1 MKLPTFR
8 RQALAAALIALT
20 AAPVAF
26 AQDENSTDRRTAGG
40 ARRAAQQEKAAK
52 AAEAAKAATA
62 QPQRYPQATR
72 AIEAGKATSKGA
84 KALDALIE
92 LDRAGKSAEARAA
105 ADVILA
111 DTAFNTYERATAAH
125 VATNA
130 SIGAKDYPAALKYAE
145 QALASNALANNDH
158 FDLMLLRAQLQV
170 AAKDYAT
177 ALASIEQFLTETAS
191 AKPEHLAIKG
201 NALYRLERYADAVA
215 VLKPAVEALPDRAD
229 LKALLADAYART
241 GNAAEAT
248 KLTAS
253 VASANPADVR
263 AQMNLAI
270 TYMQA
275 GQYDK
280 VAEVLERMR
289 AAGQLKDDD
298 GYRQL
303 FTAYTKLKDKEAQT
317 IAVIEDGLAKGA
329 LKPDYNVYLALGQSY
344 YFTDAADKA
353 IDAYRKAAPLAPNGE
368 TWLNLAKI
376 YKNAQRISEAKQ
388 AAQQALSKGV
398 KNTAD
403 AQKIVDMPGK

>member
-8 RQALAAALIALT
+8 RQALAAVLIAMT
-20 AAPVAF
+20 AAPVAY

-40 ARRAAQQEKAAK
+40 ARRAAQQEKAK

-62 QPQRYPQATR
+62 QPQRYPQAKR
-72 AIEAGKATSKGA
+72 VIEAGKATSKGA
-84 KALDALIE
+84 KALEAMIE
-92 LDRAGKSAEARAA
+92 LDRAGKDVEARAA
-105 ADVILA
+105 ADAILG
-111 DTAFNTYERATAAH
+111 DTAFNAYERATAAH
-125 VATNA
+125 VAANA
-130 SIGAKDYPAALKYAE
+130 SIGAKDYAAALKYAE
-145 QALASNALANNDH
+145 QAIASNALANNDH
-158 FDLMLLRAQLQV
+158 YDLMLLRAQLQV

-177 ALASIEQFLTETAS
+177 ALASIEQFLSETGEAR
-191 AKPEHLAIKG
+191 PEHLAIKG
-201 NALYRLERYADAVA
+201 NALYRLERYADAVT
-215 VLKPAVEALPDRAD
+215 VLKPAVDALPDRAD

-253 VASANPADVR
+253 VASANPADPR

-275 GQYDK
+275 GQYEK

-303 FTAYTKLKDKEAQT
+303 FTAYTKIKDKEAQT
-317 IAVIEDGLAKGA
+317 IAVIEDGLAKGV

-344 YFTDAADKA
+344 YFTDDTDKA
-353 IDAYRKAAPLAPNGE
+353 IEAYKKAAPLAPNGE
-368 TWLNLAKI
+368 TWLNLARI
-376 YKNAQRISEAKQ
+376 YKNGQRISEAKQ

-398 KNTAD
+398 KNSAE
-403 AQKIVDMPGK
+403 AEKIVAMPGK